1 MASKLNM
8 IQIAKL
14 TSFKSFA
21 EMLQML
27 PDDNSCREYLE
38 LIRWNGEQ
46 RCPDC
51 GSTENYKLKA
61 KGIFKGLYKCSNCRE
76 RYTVTVGTMF
86 EGSHISLRK
95 WFIAIY
101 IFSSHKKGISS
112 HQLARDLG
120 ITQKSA
126 WFMLGRIRL
135 AFEGKE
141 VKQMDGVIAADETFI
156 GGKNKNRHADKKVL
170 ESQGRSVKDKKPVLG
185 LLKAGGNVHLSVVPD
200 TKATTLKL
208 IIETMVATGSIIVTD
223 EWLGYSDL
231 SNKYPHVVINHKEY
245 EYVRGAF
252 HTNGIENF
260 WSLLK
265 RGIYGIYHQV
275 SPKHLHRYCNEFS
288 YRYNA
293 RKLTDKNRFD
303 LSLTN
308 TECRLTYKQLIK
320 NNPEL

>member
-1 MASKLNM
+1 MPL
-8 IQIAKL
+8 IQTKFTAF
-14 TSFKSFA
+14 TSFAK
-21 EMLQML
+21 MLEVL

-38 LIRWNGEQ
+38 LIRWNGEP
-46 RCPDC
+46 RCPQC
-51 GSTENYKLKA
+51 GYTDSYRLKT
-61 KGIFKGLYKCSNCRE
+61 KGVFKGLYKCSNCRE
-76 RYTVTVGTMF
+76 RFTVTVGTMF

-112 HQLARDLG
+112 HQLAKDLG

-135 AFEGKE
+135 AFEVKE
-141 VKQMDGVIAADETFI
+141 VKQMDGVISADETFV

-170 ESQGRSVKDKKPVLG
+170 ESQGRSVKDKTPVLG
-185 LLKAGGNVHLSVVPD
+185 MLKAGGDVHTTVVPD
-200 TKATTLKL
+200 TKATTLKP
-208 IIETMVATGSIIVTD
+208 IIKNMVADGSIIVTD
-223 EWLGYSDL
+223 EWLGYSGL
-231 SNKYPHVVINHKEY
+231 SKDFPHVVINHNED

-260 WSLLK
+260 WSVLK

-293 RKLTDKNRFD
+293 RTNRKIID
-303 LSLTN
+303 
-308 TECRLTYKQLIK
+308 E
-320 NNPEL
+320 